1 VNKDQQEDQQN
12 EWQLCYKAAL
22 LELDPVKLPQ
32 RIEQAYSAIQNCL
45 NAHRNGNSA
54 EYQALADALA
64 NLRVLRR
71 EIAPNT
77 SESPDQAGS
86 QATSP

>member
-1 VNKDQQEDQQN
+1 MNEDQQN
-12 EWQLCYKAAL
+12 DWRLSYQAAL

-32 RIEQAYSAIQNCL
+32 RIERAYSAIQTCL
-45 NAHRNGNSA
+45 NAHPNGNGA

-77 SESPDQAGS
+77 SDAPGPPGAPR
-86 QATSP
+86 ATSP

>member
-1 VNKDQQEDQQN
+1 VNQDQQN
-12 EWQLCYKAAL
+12 EWQLRYKAAL

-32 RIEQAYSAIQNCL
+32 RIEQAYSAIQTCL
-45 NAHRNGNSA
+45 IAHQNGNSA

-71 EIAPNT
+71 EISPNT
-77 SESPDQAGS
+77 SDSPDQAD
-86 QATSP
+86 SPTGNVAVT

>member
-1 VNKDQQEDQQN
+1 MNQDQQN
-12 EWQLCYKAAL
+12 EWQLRYKAAL

-32 RIEQAYSAIQNCL
+32 RIERAYSAIQTCL
-45 NAHRNGNSA
+45 IAHQNGNSA

-77 SESPDQAGS
+77 SDAPGAPR
-86 QATSP
+86 ATSP

>member
-1 VNKDQQEDQQN
+1 MNEDQQN
-12 EWQLCYKAAL
+12 DWRLCYEAAL

-32 RIEQAYSAIQNCL
+32 RIERAYSAIQTCL
-45 NAHRNGNSA
+45 NAHPNGNSA

-71 EIAPNT
+71 EISPNT
-77 SESPDQAGS
+77 SDSPDQAD
-86 QATSP
+86 SPTGNVAVT

>member
-1 VNKDQQEDQQN
+1 
-12 EWQLCYKAAL
+12 
-22 LELDPVKLPQ
+22 
-32 RIEQAYSAIQNCL
+32 L
-45 NAHRNGNSA
+45 NAHPNGNGA

-77 SESPDQAGS
+77 SDAPGPPGAPR
-86 QATSP
+86 ATSP